1 MNKYGSYVQKLMT
14 LILDKE
20 QEEFVKK
27 LAWNE
32 LNRLHID
39 VNEFLLK
46 HSEDDSEQRK
56 ETEKILLQENTNGK
70 NSK

>member
-56 ETEKILLQENTNGK
+56 KTEKILLQENTNGK
-70 NSK
+70 NNE